1 MSEDIKKIIISLDEA
16 SANYGK
22 AKDTMADWVEELG
35 AQKEQID
42 AEKLVWEDVEK
53 DGCTP
58 PSRVIAS
65 GTGLSRDVLQRSD
78 NLVAQVEQ
86 SQIGKLI
93 FTGSSATEAMT
104 GATISGALFSYPHDQ
119 LPPSYY
125 HLEEVA
131 SQRLHRGEISKKLR
145 AIDESLADE
154 YDNAWAGLYMTTKD
168 KTRNPM
174 FSMRE
179 VITRLFHH
187 YAPDSEARRFNQLDH
202 KAEIERTH
210 RIKYIASKMDAGSRQ
225 TFLDQEKE
233 FLKIYKHLCAAHKPG
248 KLKVEK
254 TKGVLYQADALIR
267 LLLNL
272 LEK

>member
-1 MSEDIKKIIISLDEA
+1 MSEDIKKIIESLDKA

-35 AQKEQID
+35 FQKEAIEAQKI
-42 AEKLVWEDVEK
+42 VWVDLEK
-53 DGCTP
+53 DTNIP
-58 PSRVIAS
+58 ASPVVAS
-65 GTGLSRDVLQRSD
+65 GTVLSQDIIRRSEK
-78 NLVAQVEQ
+78 LVAQVEQ

-104 GATISGALFSYPHDQ
+104 GATFSGALFSYPHDQ

-125 HLEEVA
+125 GLEKLV
-131 SQRLHRGEISKKLR
+131 SQRLDEQETSKKLR

-154 YDNAWAGLYMTTKD
+154 YDNAWAGLHTATKD

-179 VITRLFHH
+179 VITRLLHH
-187 YAPDSEARRFNQLDH
+187 YAPDHETQRFNQLDP
-202 KAEIERTH
+202 KAEIKRTH
-210 RIKYIASKMDAGSRQ
+210 RIKYIASKIDADSRQ

-233 FLKIYKHLCAAHKPG
+233 FLKIYKHLNAAHKHG